1 MFEIRHATV
10 SDIPALRDLVFKV
23 WPQTYATI
31 LPQDKIDYMLELMY
45 SEASLKKQME
55 SGADF
60 IFIDN
65 DSEPVGYA
73 SYQEM
78 DPGIFKLH
86 KLYVLPSQQGKGTG
100 RYMVDYII
108 DKIKKQGATLL
119 ELQVNHGNRARFFY
133 EKIGFTIREEIDLDI
148 GQGFTMDD
156 YIMEIKI

>member
-119 ELQVNHGNRARFFY
+119 ELQVNRGNRARFFY

-148 GQGFTMDD
+148 GQGFIMDD